1 MTAKLARSI
10 LFVPGDSV
18 RKIDKAGESGADAI
32 LFDLEDSVH
41 AAAKEAA
48 RRVTAAALSEAR
60 PVQSF
65 VRVNSLGSGLLEGDL
80 DMIAETPPAV
90 VMLPK
95 CASHEEICAV
105 SQMMDA
111 RGMDAERVRLLPVAT
126 ESASAVR
133 NLMRSNWAHPR
144 LYGLTWG
151 AEDIAADIGALT
163 NREDGAYT
171 GVFRLARDVSLL
183 AAREAGVFAFDT
195 AFVDVR
201 DSEGCAA
208 ESGRAFRTGFDGKLA
223 IHPAQV
229 PIINAAF
236 TPDAQQIDWA
246 QRVLAALDE
255 AGQGVALLDGRM
267 IDMPHQRSANKIL
280 SAAAAAGHA
289 TDGKGS

>member
-18 RKIDKAGESGADAI
+18 RKIDKASESDADAI

-41 AAAKEAA
+41 ADAKEAA
-48 RRVTAAALSEAR
+48 RRVTAAALAHAR
-60 PVQSF
+60 AGQSF
-65 VRVNSLGSGLLEGDL
+65 VRVNSLDSGLLEGDL
-80 DMIAETPPAV
+80 DMIADAPPAV

-95 CASHEEICAV
+95 CASRDDIAAV
-105 SQMMDA
+105 SRMMDA
-111 RGMDAERVRLLPVAT
+111 RGIKPEQTRLLPVAT

-133 NLMRSNWAHPR
+133 NLMRSDWSHPR

-151 AEDIAADIGALT
+151 AEDIAADIGAVT

-171 GVFRLARDVSLL
+171 GVYRLARDISLL

-201 DSEGCAA
+201 DIQGCAD
-208 ESGRAFRTGFDGKLA
+208 ESARAFRAGFDGKLA

-236 TPDAQQIDWA
+236 TPADEQIDWA
-246 QRVLAALDE
+246 RRVLAALDE

-267 IDMPHQRSANKIL
+267 IDMPHRRSATRIL
-280 SAAAAAGHA
+280 SAAAAGHA
-289 TDGKGS
+289 VNRT